1 VYQGVAFVDFCFLD
15 DGNGIDTLLVGVGD
29 VDVDVSDMTML
40 CGLHLVVDDVC
51 CCTLLLLLL
60 WLIM

>member
-1 VYQGVAFVDFCFLD
+1 VYEGVAFVGFCFLD
-15 DGNGIDTLLVGVGD
+15 DCCNGIDTLLVGVGD

-51 CCTLLLLLL
+51 CTLLL